1 MAKHS
6 KPAKYNVILHKKDL
20 RRDTMRAG
28 GPGGQHQNKTESAV
42 RYTHVPTGI
51 SAESRSER
59 SQHANDEYALEL
71 LKEKILRLFLL
82 RRGESVRDA
91 WKQKPDPGFGSKMR
105 SYVLAGSA
113 RRVVDHGSGWK
124 GDPRNVLNGQIDAL
138 LDARLRMPDI
148 LDPSYNQTA
157 DTA

>member
-1 MAKHS
+1 VTKNS
-6 KPAKYNVILHKKDL
+6 KAVKYNVILHEKDL

-59 SQHANDEYALEL
+59 SQHANDEYALES
-71 LKEKILRLFLL
+71 LKEKIIRLFLL
-82 RRGESVRDA
+82 KRGESVKDA
-91 WKQKPDPGFGSKMR
+91 WKQKPDPAFGSKMR
-105 SYVLAGSA
+105 SYVLVGSS

-124 GDPRNVLNGQIDAL
+124 GDPRKVLEGGIDELLRARLMMPDL
-138 LDARLRMPDI
+138 LDERPAHE
-148 LDPSYNQTA
+148 TA
-157 DTA
+157 